1 MMLNKRRNNKKNKLE
16 EVVKPRGFERG
27 LTLEKIVGV
36 TNCKNE
42 LMFLLKWND
51 CLEYDL
57 VKASEVNEKCPDIV
71 IEYYESRCPIN
82 QKCDNNVR
90 FSSRYESELIENPA
104 PIRDQTTE
112 SEPIESKDVAPT
124 DAADAVLESSENLSY
139 LEESSSNKAAIA
151 DNDVVNAAFSIN
163 VDDANSV
170 QVSYS
175 LPMIENLSGEELM
188 ETQMPNEQGSRDT
201 SNCHMPDLQDV
212 EMQ

>member
-1 MMLNKRRNNKKNKLE
+1 M
-16 EVVKPRGFERG
+16 
-27 LTLEKIVGV
+27 
-36 TNCKNE
+36 
-42 LMFLLKWND
+42 
-51 CLEYDL
+51 
-57 VKASEVNEKCPDIV
+57 NEKCPDIV

-104 PIRDQTTE
+104 PIRE
-112 SEPIESKDVAPT
+112 EISEPVITEPESVAPT
-124 DAADAVLESSENLSY
+124 EAEPVLETSEDLPY
-139 LEESSSNKAAIA
+139 LEESSSKATPA

-188 ETQMPNEQGSRDT
+188 ETQIANEEDSGNT
-201 SNCHMPDLQDV
+201 SHCHMPDLQDV
-212 EMQ
+212 EMH